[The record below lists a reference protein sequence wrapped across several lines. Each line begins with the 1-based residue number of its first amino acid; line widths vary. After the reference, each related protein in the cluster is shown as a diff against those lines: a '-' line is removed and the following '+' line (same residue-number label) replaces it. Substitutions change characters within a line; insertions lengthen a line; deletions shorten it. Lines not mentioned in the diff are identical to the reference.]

1 MEISSNIASDEY
13 LCLNTCGI
21 QITNG
26 KECRAF
32 RPDGRRDYHILYLT
46 SGCCIVERGGK
57 PTEIDSYN
65 MILFRP
71 GEPQFYKFP
80 KNENIVSLF
89 LHFSGKGCDE
99 ILEQC
104 GLDKPVTHIGQNDKL
119 ERIFSKL
126 VSEHVLKN
134 PLCEKVCTGLL
145 IQYLAYAGRMAA
157 AGNQGYYP
165 ENAIEKICC
174 QMRHDIIMNLPVSH
188 YAKQCCLSES
198 RFSHAFKEQTGLSP
212 KQYMIKAKV
221 ETACSLLEYQGY
233 SIPDAA
239 RAVGIEDLNYFS
251 RLIRAHTNHT
261 PGWFRKQY

>member
-46 SGCCIVERGGK
+46 SGCCTVERGGK

-80 KNENIVSLF
+80 KNKNIVSLF

-104 GLDKPVTHIGQNDKL
+104 GLDKPVTHIG
-119 ERIFSKL
+119 
-126 VSEHVLKN
+126 
-134 PLCEKVCTGLL
+134 
-145 IQYLAYAGRMAA
+145 
-157 AGNQGYYP
+157 
-165 ENAIEKICC
+165 
-174 QMRHDIIMNLPVSH
+174 HDIIMNLPVSH